1 VTTGWVNVGTI
12 PAGFTARV
20 EVEGKLTFTPNASY
34 QLCAGS
40 APPPLPGGLSSVGP
54 AGFPNGFNSYAVL
67 VEYAGTQPPQTGGH
81 RLAPTDPTASVMTE
95 IKQGPAVVWAW
106 RPSVLPYACGS
117 AGVTQPAYFVSGS
130 QSVTLETLD
139 SAYLRAD
146 RGEAYVG
153 EVVTFTIV
161 PPAWGT
167 SARAFGWRWVTDSS
181 SAPVSGC
188 GDALECRVPVV
199 TSGTMIATVVV
210 NGVATYSPRGTAHRC
225 AHAAAAARLDA
236 AGHHAAGFGAAG
248 QRAAAR
254 FRSTR
259 AAGYRCAL

>member
-1 VTTGWVNVGTI
+1 
-12 PAGFTARV
+12 
-20 EVEGKLTFTPNASY
+20 
-34 QLCAGS
+34 
-40 APPPLPGGLSSVGP
+40 VGP
-54 AGFPNGFNSYAVL
+54 AGFPNGYNSYAVL

-81 RLAPTDPTASVMTE
+81 RLAPTDPTASVVTE

-236 AGHHAAGFGAAG
+236 AGHDAPGFRAPGYDAA
-248 QRAAAR
+248 
-254 FRSTR
+254 S
-259 AAGYRCAL
+259 

>member
-1 VTTGWVNVGTI
+1 LDAERAAPFGLDGTPTFDVTSGPVTGGGAPGSFGGGGLPTPPTNLVTTGWVNVGTI

-20 EVEGKLTFTPNASY
+20 KVEGKLTFTPNASY
-34 QLCAGS
+34 ELCAGS

-54 AGFPNGFNSYAVL
+54 AGFPNGYNSYAVL

-81 RLAPTDPTASVMTE
+81 RLAPTDPTASVVTE

-117 AGVTQPAYFVSGS
+117 GGVTQPAYYVSGS

-153 EVVTFTIV
+153 DVVTFTIV
-161 PPAWGT
+161 PPAWAT
-167 SARAFGWRWVTDSS
+167 SARAFGWRWVTVSS

-199 TSGTMIATVVV
+199 T
-210 NGVATYSPRGTAHRC
+210 
-225 AHAAAAARLDA
+225 
-236 AGHHAAGFGAAG
+236 
-248 QRAAAR
+248 
-254 FRSTR
+254 
-259 AAGYRCAL
+259 